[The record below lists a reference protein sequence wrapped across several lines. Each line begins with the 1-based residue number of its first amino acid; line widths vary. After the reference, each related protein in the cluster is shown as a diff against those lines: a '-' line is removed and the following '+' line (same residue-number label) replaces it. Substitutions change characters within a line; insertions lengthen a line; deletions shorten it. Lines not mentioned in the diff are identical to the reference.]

1 MERIKLTKREK
12 YMLLA
17 LRDGKEDYFRKKY
30 GEHYYQ
36 CALYGLASHRLI
48 RIAKVE
54 GGRVESAGISAY
66 GHYYLQSNP
75 SLSNPVDW
83 QRIGFVVFMLLCNV
97 FCVSALV
104 IKIFIK

>member
-1 MERIKLTKREK
+1 MKRIKLTKREK

-17 LRDGKEDYFRKKY
+17 LKDGTEDAFRKRY

-36 CALYGLASHRLI
+36 CTLYGLASHRLI

-66 GHYYLQSNP
+66 GLYYLQSNP
-75 SLSNPVDW
+75 TLSNPVDW
-83 QRIGFVVFMLLCNV
+83 QRIGFVAFMLLCTV
-97 FCVSALV
+97 TCVTVAAINFFL
-104 IKIFIK
+104 K